1 MLTPG
6 WHRSHKFPSA
16 RGYSWFAVKQSLMS
30 SAVWK
35 VQRLASVQGADMGN
49 VTSLDRRAVQNK
61 RHFVPP
67 LQAPDHRL
75 GRDKVAAPRNVL
87 IVEDEFFVALD
98 LETTLQNAG
107 FEVVGV
113 ANNALDA
120 VRLAEAHKPSL
131 IVMDVRLAGER
142 DGIEAAIEIFERF
155 GIRSIFAS
163 AHHDA
168 GTMARATRANAAG
181 WLAKPYS
188 SESLLAAV
196 GAAIRSQ
203 GSA

>member
-1 MLTPG
+1 MISPQGGVLKG
-6 WHRSHKFPSA
+6 
-16 RGYSWFAVKQSLMS
+16 FAP
-30 SAVWK
+30 A
-35 VQRLASVQGADMGN
+35 QGAETGDK
-49 VTSLDRRAVQNK
+49 TSLNRHAIQIQQRR
-61 RHFVPP
+61 FVPP
-67 LQAPDHRL
+67 VQAPDHRR
-75 GRDKVAAPRNVL
+75 GRDEDATPRQVL

-107 FEVVGV
+107 FDVVGV

-142 DGIEAAIEIFERF
+142 DGIDAAIEIFERF
-155 GIRSIFAS
+155 GIRCVFAS
-163 AHHDA
+163 AHHDP
-168 GTMARATRANAAG
+168 GTKARAARANAAG

-188 SESLLAAV
+188 SQSLLATV
-196 GAAIRSQ
+196 EAAIDSQ